1 MGRLLLV
8 RHGQASWGAAD
19 YDVLSATGEKQARQL
34 GGWLVRHG
42 VKPSLLVHGGM
53 KRHRQTLDGML
64 ECAPWSAE
72 DLHDPGWAEF
82 DHVAVLAAHPAP
94 WGDSQPPSKE
104 AFGAWFAEALTQ
116 WMEGDGSVDAEPYAD
131 FTARVEQALRATA
144 KRVADIDPKG
154 TAIVSTSGGPIAW
167 AMASLIEAG
176 PSSWQP
182 LNRVIVNSAVTTVV
196 SGSSGLSLISFNEH
210 PHLPSELITY
220 R

>member
-19 YDVLSATGEKQARQL
+19 YDQLSGTGEKQARQL

-42 VKPSLLVHGGM
+42 LKPALLVHGGM

-64 ECAPWSAE
+64 ECAAWSAE

-104 AFGAWFAEALTQ
+104 AFGEWFAEALGK
-116 WMEGDGSVDAEPYAD
+116 WMEGDGSVDAEAYAD
-131 FTARVEQALRATA
+131 FTARVERALRATA
-144 KRVADIDPKG
+144 KRLEEIDPKG
-154 TAIVSTSGGPIAW
+154 TAVVSTSGGPIAW
-167 AMASLIEAG
+167 AVASLIGAG
-176 PSSWQP
+176 SDTWQP
-182 LNRVIVNSAVTTVV
+182 LNRVIVNSSMSTVV
-196 SGSSGLSLISFNEH
+196 SGASGLSMITFNAY
-210 PHLPSELITY
+210 PHLPAEQITY